1 MRIVI
6 EAKEWVSLKELH
18 AAYIRA
24 VYEDLGRNKVHTAK
38 TLKISVRTLRIWQK
52 WLQLPARHEDDESY
66 FKPLKVRLESFQES
80 PE

>member
-24 VYEDLGRNKVHTAK
+24 VYEDLGRNKSKTAK
-38 TLKISVRTLRIWQK
+38 VLKVSLRTLRIWQK
-52 WLQLPARHEDDESY
+52 WLNLPKRDCDED
-66 FKPLKVRLESFQES
+66 RLRIS
-80 PE
+80 